1 MLIEIAHFLS
11 ILATGLFFLCF
22 IFSFFLNSKD
32 IYIINLVSRIYTH
45 SFLIFLS
52 SFFIYIWLAI
62 TDNFSVLYI
71 AQHSNINLPVF
82 YKVSSI
88 WSAHEGSM
96 FLWIIFLTLWGA
108 IYNIATSNKQLLKAR
123 TLGVISLTS
132 VGFLLFLLLTSNPFD
147 TILPYLEFSDKS
159 WQRKITDIQWML
171 GHLTEALPWVRCGV
185 SRHQHKMCGHQS
197 KV

>member
-11 ILATGLFFLCF
+11 ILATGLFFSCF

-123 TLGVISLTS
+123 TL
-132 VGFLLFLLLTSNPFD
+132 
-147 TILPYLEFSDKS
+147 
-159 WQRKITDIQWML
+159 
-171 GHLTEALPWVRCGV
+171 
-185 SRHQHKMCGHQS
+185 
-197 KV
+197 

>member
-32 IYIINLVSRIYTH
+32 AYIINLVSRIYTH

-82 YKVSSI
+82 YKGSSI

-96 FLWIIFLTLWGA
+96 FLWIIFLTFWGA
-108 IYNIATSNKQLLKAR
+108 IYNIATTNKQLLKAR
-123 TLGVISLTS
+123 TLGAVSYT
-132 VGFLLFLLLTSNPFD
+132 
-147 TILPYLEFSDKS
+147 
-159 WQRKITDIQWML
+159 
-171 GHLTEALPWVRCGV
+171 HLTLPTSDLV
-185 SRHQHKMCGHQS
+185 
-197 KV
+197 